1 MIQNLKIWIQHQKG
15 IFYILSLWI
24 ISLLLVNITGEFA
37 LIDDWAY
44 AKSVR
49 NFSEYGIFKIYDRIA
64 ITFVSNLLWGSL
76 FTKIFGFSFF
86 VLRMSTV
93 VAGGVLIYTFYRW
106 IGLITEN
113 QKLQLFCSAL
123 LAFNPL
129 FYVLSTTFMTD
140 IFFLMNACISL
151 YFFTAYLKGER
162 LKLLFWAFF
171 FAIIATLSRQ
181 VGMVIPLS
189 FLLVSF
195 GKNIPLKH
203 RIYTSIGTLGT
214 LCCLLFY
221 YLLLN
226 ANNSLPSHY
235 TLHSNELIHQLSGMN
250 KQIIFRWL
258 FYFYTSIVSLS
269 ILLLPV
275 GLYLL
280 GQIKVNSINI
290 LLIFLSFLLIIGII
304 GVFRDTT
311 FPFNG
316 QIINDYG
323 VGGYFFSTPQYRI
336 DQLSFDLPD
345 WLITIVISL
354 SLSVFSYLIL
364 AQLKTARDTYKNSRL
379 IQFLT
384 LSIIIYYP
392 CFGFVF
398 VFDRYLLFHIIMII
412 PLLILVVNTSR
423 VKVKKSFFG
432 LAILLI
438 FSALTVIG
446 TRDYFEYNRIKTKAL
461 NDLTVKQHILPKHI
475 DGGIEFNAW
484 NSYEGDF
491 FKSNVGKEWWCVY
504 EDKYLISIDK
514 EVKGFTVYKEYPY
527 SSWFGLKKRNLM
539 ILKKNP

>member
-1 MIQNLKIWIQHQKG
+1 MTFKRPSFLV
-15 IFYILSLWI
+15 LSPFTMLLTIWI

-49 NFSEYGIFKIYDRIA
+49 DFSEYGIFKIYDRIA

-171 FAIIATLSRQ
+171 FSIVATLSRQ

-203 RIYTSIGTLGT
+203 RIYSYIGVFFSICTLI
-214 LCCLLFY
+214 LY
-221 YLLLN
+221 YLLL
-226 ANNSLPSHY
+226 ASQKSTPSHY
-235 TLHSNELIHQLSGMN
+235 TMHPNEIYHQLAGIN
-250 KQIIFRWL
+250 REILLRWL
-258 FYFYTSIVSLS
+258 FYLYTTVVSLS
-269 ILLLPV
+269 ILLLPL
-275 GLYLL
+275 GLFALS
-280 GQIKVNSINI
+280 QTKVNIKKA
-290 LLIFLSFLLIIGII
+290 LLIFSSCLIGFGLISF
-304 GVFRDTT
+304 FRETT

-323 VGGYFFSTPQYRI
+323 IGGYFFYEPYTRVAQM
-336 DQLSFDLPD
+336 SFDLPD
-345 WLITIVISL
+345 WFNITIISI
-354 SLSVFSYLIL
+354 SVGVLIYLISEQFHSL
-364 AQLKTARDTYKNSRL
+364 RPKLKGSRQVKFLVWTAVL
-379 IQFLT
+379 
-384 LSIIIYYP
+384 YYP
-392 CFGFVF
+392 CFGIVY
-398 VFDRYLLFHIIMII
+398 VFDRYLLFHFIVLIPLMII
-412 PLLILVVNTSR
+412 FFKDSFKPNLNSYSGYLV
-423 VKVKKSFFG
+423 FA
-432 LAILLI
+432 L
-438 FSALTVIG
+438 FSLFTIIG
-446 TRDYFEYNRIKTKAL
+446 TKDYFEYNRTKSKAL
-461 NDLTVKQHILPKHI
+461 KELTDEQNVSPDHI
-475 DGGIEFNAW
+475 DGGMEFNAW
-484 NSYEGDF
+484 HGYEKDF
-491 FKSNVGKEWWCVY
+491 YKGNVGKDWWCIK
-504 EDKYLISIDK
+504 EDNYLISIDK
-514 EVKGFTVYKEYPY
+514 KVKGFTSYKEYTY
-527 SSWFGLKKRNLM
+527 TSWLGLKKRRLFV
-539 ILKKNP
+539 LKKNP

>member
-1 MIQNLKIWIQHQKG
+1 MIQNIDKRIQQQKG
-15 IFYILSLWI
+15 VFSIIFIWILSLFF
-24 ISLLLVNITGEFA
+24 VNISGEFT

-44 AKSVR
+44 SKSVR
-49 NFSEYGIFKIYDRIA
+49 DLSEFGVFKIYDRIA

-76 FTKIFGFSFF
+76 FTKVFGFSFF
-86 VLRMSTV
+86 VLRLSTV
-93 VAGGVLIYTFYRW
+93 IAGGVLIYTFYRW
-106 IGLITEN
+106 LGLITEN
-113 QKLQLFCSAL
+113 RKLQLFCTAL

-151 YFFTAYLKGER
+151 YFFTAHLKTENLR
-162 LKLLFWAFF
+162 LLFWAFF
-171 FAIIATLSRQ
+171 FTIVAVLSRQ

-189 FLLVSF
+189 FLLISL
-195 GKNIPLKH
+195 KKTIPLKH
-203 RIYTSIGTLGT
+203 RMYTYVGVLST

-221 YLLLN
+221 YLFLSV
-226 ANNSLPSHY
+226 NNSTPSHY
-235 TLHSNELIHQLSGMN
+235 TLHSNELIHQLSGIN

-258 FYFYTSIVSLS
+258 FYFYTTVVSIS

-280 GQIKVNSINI
+280 GQIKVNSKNI
-290 LLIFLSFLLIIGII
+290 LLMFLSFLLIIGII

-323 VGGYFFSTPQYRI
+323 IGGYFFSTPQYRI

-384 LSIIIYYP
+384 LAIIIYYP

-398 VFDRYLLFHIIMII
+398 VFDRYLLFHIMMII
-412 PLLILVVNTSR
+412 PLLIMIFHTSIGNVSR
-423 VKVKKSFFG
+423 NFFG
-432 LAILLI
+432 VGVLLI
-438 FSALTVIG
+438 FSALTIIG

-461 NDLTVKQHILPKHI
+461 NNLTEKQHILPKHI
-475 DGGIEFNAW
+475 DGGMEFNAW
-484 NSYEGDF
+484 NGYKGDF
-491 FKSNVGKEWWCVY
+491 FKSNVGKEWWCVE

-514 EVKGFTVYKEYPY
+514 EVAGFTIYKEYAY
-527 SSWFGLKKRNLM
+527 SSWLGLKKRKLM
-539 ILKKNP
+539 VLRKNP